1 LSGLIDDEG
10 QVYNQGPF
18 RAGWQPK
25 QGMFGIEKDTNLFGQ
40 PNIRQGLFG
49 PVQARDEWGRP
60 QYSSD
65 DKPLYQRNEYVY
77 SSGGGSSGGTGD
89 LGALLAFGLVLLF
102 VFVIGAIL
110 AALNQFVVAVLH
122 GYHGLIRRYPYPM
135 LAFHLS
141 IGMGFV
147 YLIGYLVGYSW
158 EARLAGAF
166 LVPGIWAWTWLTRK
180 LPLVFMPINTILLG
194 GCLWLVSRLTEQAW
208 QPTWLEGTVG
218 LPLINNL
225 PLILALLPL
234 SLWLLRLGN
243 DHWPLIFQPIQLL
256 ITGVILWLLLTR
268 FWTDWQPLWQTW
280 FKPLPFII
288 TFTGW
293 IIFLLPLVWWIW
305 VKGRVLFPL
314 PFFVVKLI
322 VFGGLLGLTAYHT
335 ESLWID
341 AWNHWFAS
349 FPFGSS
355 PILLISLSPIS
366 LWTWSFASR
375 RWYRYLFLPNFVLT
389 GVILFLVMDR
399 TRTFWS
405 PMWQVVW
412 GSVQLKL
419 DPALFMLVFPLAWW
433 GWKAGSLRWPTYW
446 GFARAIIGAGMLWWL
461 AERTRFL
468 WQNRWRE
475 YAGLEA
481 FDLAWISVIMLPG
494 LWVWSRF
501 YKRWPRISIAVA
513 WLAVSL
519 VSGWAASRIFI
530 GANILLPVMAAL
542 LPLSIWGWAIMLEWQ
557 PWLGCGLAVLLFVI
571 IVILVLFMPHN
582 LERLIY
588 FIPLL
593 LESQFAL
600 LLVK

>member
-1 LSGLIDDEG
+1 MSDLIDDEG
-10 QVYNQGPF
+10 QVYYERPLIGD
-18 RAGWQPK
+18 WQPK
-25 QGMFGIEKDTNLFGQ
+25 PGLFGIEKDANFFGQ

-49 PVQARDEWGRP
+49 PIQARDAWGRP
-60 QYSSD
+60 LYSSD
-65 DKPLYQRNEYVY
+65 EKPLYERNEYIS
-77 SSGGGSSGGTGD
+77 SSGGGGSGATGD
-89 LGALLAFGLVLLF
+89 VGAALAFGLVLLF
-102 VFVIGAIL
+102 VFIVGAFL
-110 AALNQFVVAVLH
+110 AALSQFFVVILDSYRSLV
-122 GYHGLIRRYPYPM
+122 RRYPYPM
-135 LAFHLS
+135 LCFHLG
-141 IGMGFV
+141 IGMGLA
-147 YLIGYLVGYSW
+147 YMVGNLMGFSW
-158 EARLAGAF
+158 EARLAGSL
-166 LVPGIWAWTWLTRK
+166 LVPGIWAWSWLTRK
-180 LPLVFMPINTILLG
+180 LPLVFMPINTMLLG
-194 GCLWLVSRLTEQAW
+194 GCLWLISRLTENAW
-208 QPTWLEGTVG
+208 RPAWLAGTSG

-225 PLILALLPL
+225 PLVLALLPL
-234 SLWLLRLGN
+234 SVWLLGLGN
-243 DHWPLIFQPIQLL
+243 KRWPLIFQPIQLL

-305 VKGRVLFPL
+305 VKGRALFPL
-314 PFFVVKLI
+314 PFFVVKLL

-349 FPFGSS
+349 FPFVSS

-375 RWYRYLFLPNFVLT
+375 RWYSYLLFPNLILT
-389 GVILFLVMDR
+389 GMILFLVVDR
-399 TRTFWS
+399 TRAFWF

-412 GSVQLKL
+412 GSVPLKL

-433 GWKAGSLRWPTYW
+433 GWKAGSLRCPQYW
-446 GFARAIIGAGMLWWL
+446 GFARALIGAGLLWWL

-475 YAGLEA
+475 FAGLEV

-501 YKRWPRISIAVA
+501 NKRWPRISIAVA

-530 GANILLPVMAAL
+530 GTNIFLPVTAAL
-542 LPLSIWGWAIMLEWQ
+542 LPLCIWGWSILLEWK
-557 PWLGCGLAVLLFVI
+557 PWLGCGL
-571 IVILVLFMPHN
+571 VIL
-582 LERLIY
+582 
-588 FIPLL
+588 LL
-593 LESQFAL
+593 VIFAMVAL
-600 LLVK
+600 LLPQIFDVLIANMSLLFQN